1 MVIVLSIIQ
10 NAKLYIKWISETVRL
25 DDLSSASKTRKVYRG
40 QVYWCYFGINIG
52 SEQSEKRPCVIL
64 QNNKGNLSSS
74 NTIVAPITHTKS
86 SLPTV
91 VPIADKFD
99 SSGKKILDG
108 NVLLSNIATV
118 SKARLDSYITD
129 LTTDEMKLVDEAI
142 AKSIDIYTLIL
153 KYEKQISGQQTHI
166 NNLTATIKAKDEEIA
181 LLYKR
186 IKELENRQDNSV
198 DVK

>member
-1 MVIVLSIIQ
+1 MSIIQ

-25 DDLSSASKTRKVYRG
+25 DDLASSSKNRSIYRG
-40 QVYWCYFGINIG
+40 QVYWCYFGVNIG

-74 NTIVAPITHTKS
+74 NSIVAPITHTKS
-86 SLPTV
+86 LLPTV

-99 SSGKKILDG
+99 ASGKKILDG

-118 SKARLDSYITD
+118 SKSRLDSFITE
-129 LTTDEMKLVDEAI
+129 LTTAEMKLVDEAI
-142 AKSIDIYTLIL
+142 AKSVDIYTVFL
-153 KYEKQISGQQTHI
+153 KYEKQLSGQQKHI
-166 NNLTATIKAKDEEIA
+166 DNLAETIKSKDEEIA
-181 LLYKR
+181 LLNAR
-186 IKELENRQDNSV
+186 IVELTNKQNDI